1 MLLNLCAVLDG
12 KLDKAASAIET
23 AAAAIA
29 ATGRY
34 ETEATVRTLAG
45 VGTVLLLDGE
55 GGERIRTLA
64 RRRDVASMARRA
76 AEGHGEAAGAVADE
90 IGLILGGGGT

>member
-1 MLLNLCAVLDG
+1 M
-12 KLDKAASAIET
+12 
-23 AAAAIA
+23 
-29 ATGRY
+29 
-34 ETEATVRTLAG
+34 
-45 VGTVLLLDGE
+45 
-55 GGERIRTLA
+55 A